1 MSNKASSLFI
11 RKQIFLRLERPELFP
26 QLSRDMEYK
35 NLALFSGL
43 CLPSLVY
50 KIWMIVLPLVS
61 LVGRLCT
68 QKLSYLKNAVKENLF
83 MNMKE

>member
-11 RKQIFLRLERPELFP
+11 RRQIFLSFERPKLFP
-26 QLSRDMEYK
+26 QLSRDKEYK

-43 CLPSLVY
+43 CLPLLVC

-61 LVGRLCT
+61 LMGRLCT
-68 QKLSYLKNAVKENLF
+68 QMLSYLNNAVEENLF
-83 MNMKE
+83 MNMKK